1 LMTVL
6 WYGHPVLA
14 IVASEATSLLF
25 LGYIIFE
32 VTIDVFDHSRRSTD
46 DIRGAICIYLLL
58 GFAFASAHIMTE
70 SLIPGSY
77 TLDIDTTT
85 ESLQELDLETRDAVG
100 RGIRQSLYYYSFV
113 TLTTLGFGDITP
125 TSSLARTLTWIE
137 AVVGQLFIAI
147 AIARLVGM
155 RFGTDD

>member
-1 LMTVL
+1 
-6 WYGHPVLA
+6 
-14 IVASEATSLLF
+14 
-25 LGYIIFE
+25 
-32 VTIDVFDHSRRSTD
+32 
-46 DIRGAICIYLLL
+46 LL

>member
-1 LMTVL
+1 
-6 WYGHPVLA
+6 
-14 IVASEATSLLF
+14 
-25 LGYIIFE
+25 
-32 VTIDVFDHSRRSTD
+32 
-46 DIRGAICIYLLL
+46 
-58 GFAFASAHIMTE
+58 
-70 SLIPGSY
+70 
-77 TLDIDTTT
+77 
-85 ESLQELDLETRDAVG
+85 
-100 RGIRQSLYYYSFV
+100 V

>member
-1 LMTVL
+1 VL
-6 WYGHPVLA
+6 WSGHPVLA
-14 IVASEATSLLF
+14 VVASEVTTVVF

-32 VTIDVFDHSRRSTD
+32 VASDVFDHSRRDTD

-58 GFAFASAHIMTE
+58 GFAFGAAHIMTE
-70 SLIPGSY
+70 ALVPGSY
-77 TLDIDTTT
+77 GIGVEHSVEDLQSLDPD
-85 ESLQELDLETRDAVG
+85 TRDAVG
-100 RGIRQSLYYYSFV
+100 RDIRQSLYYYSFV

-125 TSSLARTLTWIE
+125 TTQLARTLTWIE

-155 RFGTDD
+155 RFGSED